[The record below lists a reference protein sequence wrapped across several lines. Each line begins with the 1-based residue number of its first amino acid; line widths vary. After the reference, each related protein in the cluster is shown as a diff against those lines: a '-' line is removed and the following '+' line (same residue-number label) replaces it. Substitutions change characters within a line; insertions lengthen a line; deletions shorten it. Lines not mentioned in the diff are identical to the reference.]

1 MENVGKSNEN
11 RGGNPSGS
19 GFEGYSL
26 CAGKFLLEQKHGVD
40 NSTDIS
46 RSGDRIHHC
55 LETGKDKDKLT
66 PRELDICNSCEQH
79 ALTARDMVFKGEKP
93 DGEYAEQRLWSRNKK
108 YSGQSD
114 LTAYKGPRYLVLD
127 YKTGP
132 KAVPHARVNKQ
143 LKCLAAL
150 TYQKYKKDGCT
161 EVVVCIVQPLA
172 GPPTYHLYE
181 EADLKRAVS
190 WANALVRRI
199 TTGTPKLKAGET
211 QCKYCKAKTAC
222 PALAGEAESLSQ
234 IKSLDMLSPSQ
245 LGQALEKAAAVKG
258 LIKELEDRAKELL
271 EEDPN
276 SVEGFELR
284 EGAKRR
290 SVKDSRDTIGTLL
303 NAGIID
309 ELVMADCVK
318 VELGKVESA
327 VADAQGISLPK
338 AKLLVAE
345 TIGDKITTS
354 KGAKRLCPTG

>member
-26 CAGKFLLEQKHGVD
+26 CGGKFLLEQEHGVD

-79 ALTARDMVFKGEKP
+79 ALTARDMAFKGEKP

-132 KAVPHARVNKQ
+132 KAVAHARENKQ

-181 EADLKRAVS
+181 EADLKRAVR

-199 TTGTPKLKAGET
+199 TTGTPKLKAGDV
-211 QCKYCKAKTAC
+211 QCKYCKAKVAC

-245 LGQALEKAAAVKG
+245 LGEALAKASVVKG
-258 LIKELEDRAKELL
+258 LIKELEDRAKDLL

-290 SVKDSRDTIGTLL
+290 SITDSRDTIGTLMS
-303 NAGIID
+303 AGILD
-309 ELVMADCVK
+309 ELVIADCVK
-318 VELGKVESA
+318 VELGKIESA
-327 VADAQGISLPK
+327 VAKAQDISLPK

-345 TIGDKITTS
+345 VIGEKIITS